1 MDGVFELRRLKEAK
15 GFEGPSWPKSEPPG
29 CKGGRKVTA
38 RLAGKVAV
46 VTGAGGGIGRAYA
59 HALSTEGAKIVV
71 NDLSDHADRVVGEI
85 VAKGGAAVAN
95 RDDVANF
102 TAAGNII
109 QTAINSFGRIDILVA
124 NAGILRSSVTHEQND
139 QDWASTLAVHAN
151 GTFNVYR
158 HAVPHM
164 IRQNGGSIITTGAAP
179 LEGYFPG
186 LAAYRAAKAA
196 VLVLTLTASNEL
208 KDYNINI
215 NSIMPGSTDTPMQRT
230 FMATLGAEAKDWPRG
245 SPPETIPP
253 LGVFLCTDEGR
264 SISGY
269 SFHIVGDAGVKIVT
283 SYGARTSIEAEGK
296 VWGEGELAATL
307 PALLAKAKEAHFGAA
322 IA

>member
-1 MDGVFELRRLKEAK
+1 MTGRLE
-15 GFEGPSWPKSEPPG
+15 
-29 CKGGRKVTA
+29 
-38 RLAGKVAV
+38 GKVAV

-59 HALSTEGAKIVV
+59 HSLSAEGAQIVV
-71 NDLSDHADRVVGEI
+71 NDFGDQADKVVCEI
-85 VAKGGAAVAN
+85 AAKGGVAVAS
-95 RDDVANF
+95 RHDVSNF
-102 TAAGNII
+102 EAAGNII
-109 QTAINSFGRIDILVA
+109 DTAITSFGRIDILVA
-124 NAGILRSSVTHEQND
+124 NAGILRSSLTHEQSD

-164 IRQNGGSIITTGAAP
+164 IRQNSGTIITTGAAP

-196 VLVLTLTASNEL
+196 ILVLTLTASSEL

-230 FMATLGAEAKDWPRG
+230 FMATLGDKAKDWPKG
-245 SPPETIPP
+245 SPPETVPP
-253 LGVFLCTDEGR
+253 LGLFLCTDEGR
-264 SISGY
+264 AVSGY
-269 SFHIVGDAGVKIVT
+269 AFHIIGDAGIKIVT
-283 SYGARTSIEAEGK
+283 SYGARTTIQAAGNA
-296 VWGEGELAATL
+296 WAAGELAATL
-307 PALLAKAKEAHFGAA
+307 PGLLAKAEEAHFGLM